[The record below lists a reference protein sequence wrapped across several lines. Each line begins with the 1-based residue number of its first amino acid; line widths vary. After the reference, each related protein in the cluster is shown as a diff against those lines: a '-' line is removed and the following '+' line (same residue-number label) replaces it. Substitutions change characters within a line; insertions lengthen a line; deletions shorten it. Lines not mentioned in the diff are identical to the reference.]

1 MRRLLPILLACAALA
16 MAGCGGG
23 DDNQSA
29 TEPAA
34 GTAEQTDTPAA
45 SGSADAT
52 VTMKDI
58 KFDPATVTVKAGGT
72 IQWKNEDTVNHDA
85 VAKEGDVPKSE
96 LLGEGETYEATF
108 DTPGTIAY
116 VCTVHPGMEGTIT
129 VE

>member
-1 MRRLLPILLACAALA
+1 MRRPLPILLACAALA

-23 DDNQSA
+23 DDNEGA

-34 GTAEQTDTPAA
+34 GTAEQTGTPAA
-45 SGSADAT
+45 SGSADVT

-58 KFDPATVTVKAGGT
+58 KFDPAAVTVKAGGT
-72 IQWKNEDTVNHDA
+72 IQWKNEDSVNHDA
-85 VAKEGDVPKSE
+85 VAKEGDVPKSG
-96 LLGEGETYEATF
+96 LFGEGETYEAKF
-108 DTPGTIAY
+108 DTPGTIEY